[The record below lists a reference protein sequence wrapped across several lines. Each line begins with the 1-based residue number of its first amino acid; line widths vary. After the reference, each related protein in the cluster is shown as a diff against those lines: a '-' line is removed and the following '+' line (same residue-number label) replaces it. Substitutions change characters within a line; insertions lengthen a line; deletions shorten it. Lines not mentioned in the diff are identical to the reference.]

1 MGDRQMSAIGLR
13 PFLPA
18 DAARCKTIF
27 AAAIA
32 EIAIEDYSE
41 EQCEAWI
48 AAADDQKAFA
58 KHLTDALT
66 LVATLDGE
74 SAGFA
79 TLKGADLIDMI
90 YVDPEFA
97 RRGVGTTLLEALGKL
112 AAARGAAQLTAD
124 VSDTAKPLFERQGY
138 TSERR
143 NLVTLGEEWLANTT
157 MSKKL
162 GAATPAPPVR
172 H

>member
-1 MGDRQMSAIGLR
+1 MSAIGLR
-13 PFLPA
+13 PFLAA
-18 DAARCKTIF
+18 DTARCKSIF

-41 EQCEAWI
+41 AQCEAWI
-48 AAADDQKAFA
+48 AVADDGKAFA
-58 KHLTDALT
+58 KRLTEALT
-66 LVATLDGE
+66 LVATVDGE

-79 TLKGADLIDMI
+79 SLKGVDVVDMI

-97 RRGVGTTLLEALGKL
+97 RRGIAGTLLDALAKL
-112 AAARGAAQLTAD
+112 ATARGAARLTAD
-124 VSDTAKPLFERQGY
+124 VSDTAKPVFERHGY

-143 NLVTLGEEWLANTT
+143 NLVILGDEWLANTT

-162 GAATPAPPVR
+162 SAAAPTASVR